1 MRRLSIGTRLTVW
14 YLAIFAAGQCAFGV
28 GMWLVLR
35 HHLVSIANAN
45 LRDQTED
52 LRSFLETQRENA
64 DLAKFR
70 EEVAET
76 YSQEHA
82 GEYLAVYTSSCEAVY
97 VSVLLKGSSFS
108 GICGSADRGLKDAHF
123 ENQVVRGYPV
133 RFLQSTI
140 NTHGIIFVVEM
151 GVPTTEVWETLST
164 FRNYLLLLAPLV
176 LAISAAGG
184 YWLSRR
190 ALAPVDVLTRT
201 ARSIGGNNLGSR
213 LEKLYTG
220 DELQRLSDTL
230 NEMLDRIETAFQ
242 RISQFTADASHELRT
257 PISLMRTEAEVALR
271 RARNVELYREALEHI
286 LREAEKTS
294 TLIEELL
301 VLARMDS
308 ASEALTLAPLE
319 LKEFLEESVAQ
330 WKLLLRVQDY
340 EILFRS
346 DESTVWVMADQ
357 GALRRVV
364 NILVDNAVK
373 YTSAPGRISVALE
386 TEQENVVLSVSD
398 TGVGIPECEQQKIF
412 QRFYRVDKARSRTL
426 GGAGLGLSIAHWIV
440 ERHRG
445 SIKVASQVLGGSR
458 FSIVLP
464 LAPKAVPQVVG
475 GTVAG
480 LR

>member
-1 MRRLSIGTRLTVW
+1 
-14 YLAIFAAGQCAFGV
+14 
-28 GMWLVLR
+28 
-35 HHLVSIANAN
+35 
-45 LRDQTED
+45 
-52 LRSFLETQRENA
+52 
-64 DLAKFR
+64 
-70 EEVAET
+70 
-76 YSQEHA
+76 
-82 GEYLAVYTSSCEAVY
+82 
-97 VSVLLKGSSFS
+97 
-108 GICGSADRGLKDAHF
+108 
-123 ENQVVRGYPV
+123 
-133 RFLQSTI
+133 
-140 NTHGIIFVVEM
+140 
-151 GVPTTEVWETLST
+151 
-164 FRNYLLLLAPLV
+164 
-176 LAISAAGG
+176 
-184 YWLSRR
+184 
-190 ALAPVDVLTRT
+190 VDVLTRT

-373 YTSAPGRISVALE
+373 YTSAPGRISVTLE